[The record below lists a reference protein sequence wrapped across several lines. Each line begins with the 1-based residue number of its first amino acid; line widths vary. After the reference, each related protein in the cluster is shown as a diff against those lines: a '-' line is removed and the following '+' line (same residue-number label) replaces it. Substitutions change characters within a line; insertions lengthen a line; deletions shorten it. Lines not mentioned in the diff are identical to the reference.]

1 MTTRKKNAGAPRQPR
16 QKPAP
21 PPALIDLQ
29 ALLTIGEEPVVIDP
43 EENDNVNFMAEVI
56 DPL

>member
-16 QKPAP
+16 PKPAP
-21 PPALIDLQ
+21 PPVLIDLQ